1 MFRVF
6 FQNKQTVILKFTF
19 VNQWQHRLTLLT
31 PQIMISKQTNA
42 IITIASNGIIL
53 NPKSSNKEH
62 IPFADITKIHINIK
76 QRLFVFKSFLIGY
89 FIFTLFCLQYLN
101 LELSILSVLIFCIN
115 FVVMNT
121 LDFKTYRLQIIL
133 KNNTVIEKRIPKK
146 LKYEFITVINDVRNQ
161 VALHLVP
168 TH

>member
-1 MFRVF
+1 
-6 FQNKQTVILKFTF
+6 
-19 VNQWQHRLTLLT
+19 
-31 PQIMISKQTNA
+31 MISKETTA
-42 IITIASNGIIL
+42 FISIAKNGIIL
-53 NPKSSNKEH
+53 NPKSRNKEQ
-62 IPFADITKIHINIK
+62 IPFADVAKIHISIQ
-76 QRLFVFKSFLIGY
+76 QRQIALKSFLIGY

-101 LELSILSVLIFCIN
+101 IELSILSILIFSIN

-146 LKYEFITVINDVRNQ
+146 LKYEFITVINYVRNQ